1 MSQSKPFPA
10 VSPYSHGHTIGDD
23 NRTAFGLDFHH
34 PVFLISS
41 ITILVFIAF
50 TLARPD
56 LAASIFVTMRY
67 WLTENLDWFFMASMN
82 VTLLFCVLVAA
93 SPVGRIRIGGAH
105 AQPVFNR
112 LSWVCM
118 LFAAGIGIG
127 IMFYGV
133 LEPMNHAIT
142 PPLNETVTGDALNR
156 LAMATSVYHWAF
168 HPWAVYALVGLA
180 LAFFCYNRGLPLLIR
195 STCYPIFGERT
206 WGWPGHIIDIIAV
219 FATLFGLATSL
230 GYGAEQ
236 ATAGLHYLFDV
247 PVGAFTNLIVVAA
260 ITGIALISLIRGLD
274 GGIRRL
280 SEFNMGLAFGLGLFV
295 LLVGP
300 TVEIL
305 LNLPVYAW
313 SYVEYLPQLSSWV
326 GREDDYY
333 MHGWTTFYWAWWIA
347 FSPFVGMFIARI
359 STGRSIREFIV
370 VTILAPSFIFLLWMT
385 IFGYTAMA
393 QYFDQG
399 IVSVADSVK
408 EFKAELTLFVF
419 LQELPMTTLTSI
431 VGIVLVLIF
440 FVTSMDS
447 GSLVIDTM
455 TAGGKTDTPL
465 AQRVFWCV
473 TLGLVGISL
482 LLGGGLA
489 SLQALALATAFPFTV
504 ILLMMMYS
512 LYSSLRSAHLEQVKN
527 TAL

>member
-1 MSQSKPFPA
+1 MLF
-10 VSPYSHGHTIGDD
+10 IG
-23 NRTAFGLDFHH
+23 
-34 PVFLISS
+34 
-41 ITILVFIAF
+41 F
-50 TLARPD
+50 TLALPD
-56 LAASIFVTMRY
+56 IAASIFVTMRH

-82 VTLLFCVLVAA
+82 LVLLFCVLIAA
-93 SPVGRIRIGGAH
+93 SPAARLKIGGEQ
-105 AQPVFNR
+105 AQPSFNR
-112 LSWVCM
+112 LSWICM

-133 LEPMNHAIT
+133 LEPMNHALT
-142 PPLNETVTGDALNR
+142 PPLNEAASGDALKR

-206 WGWPGHIIDIIAV
+206 WGWPGHIVDIIAV
-219 FATLFGLATSL
+219 FATMFGLATSL

-236 ATAGLHYLFDV
+236 AAAGLYYLFDI
-247 PVGAFTNLIVVAA
+247 PGGAFTNLVVVAA
-260 ITGIALISLIRGLD
+260 ITAIALFSLIRGLD

-280 SEFNMGLAFGLGLFV
+280 SEFNMGLAAALGLFV

-300 TVEIL
+300 TMEIL
-305 LNLPVYAW
+305 GQLPIYAW
-313 SYVEYLPQLSSWV
+313 SYVEHLPQLSSWV
-326 GREDDYY
+326 GRTDDYY

-359 STGRSIREFIV
+359 SAGRTIREFIV
-370 VTILAPSFIFLLWMT
+370 VTILAPSLIFLLWMT
-385 IFGYTAMA
+385 IFGHTAMV

-399 IVSVADSVK
+399 IVTVADSVK

-419 LQELPMTTLTSI
+419 LQELPLAKLTSI
-431 VGIVLVLIF
+431 IGITLVLIF

-455 TAGGKTDTPL
+455 TAGGKTDTPVI
-465 AQRVFWCV
+465 QRIFWCIA
-473 TLGLVGISL
+473 LGLVGISL

-489 SLQALALATAFPFTV
+489 SLQALALATAFPFTI

-512 LYSSLRSAHLEQVKN
+512 LYRSLRSAHIEAQKN
-527 TAL
+527 TGF